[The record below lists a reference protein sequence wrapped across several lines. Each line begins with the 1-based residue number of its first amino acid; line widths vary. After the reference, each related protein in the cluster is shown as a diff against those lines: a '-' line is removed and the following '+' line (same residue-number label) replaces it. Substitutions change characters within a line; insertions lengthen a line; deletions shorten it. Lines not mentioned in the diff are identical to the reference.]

1 MPITDYEYLI
11 DKPYLPGQI
20 VTLDDAQIWSYANG
34 VNGILFFG
42 LATVK
47 GANPSGTAIKIPSK
61 IGATGTVVLPTAAGQ
76 KFEGI
81 SYHTNT
87 YEIRDGYTKDVAT
100 GRLGYPIKQ
109 IVSIV
114 RSGVMAVWIDSAVD
128 RGDPVFFRHTAT
140 PGVTGIAGCFR
151 KDADTA
157 TADPIVDASFIM
169 PAPAPAA
176 GQMGV
181 GYLELRS
188 VS

>member
-1 MPITDYEYLI
+1 MPITNYDYLI

-42 LATVK
+42 LGVVK
-47 GANPSGTAIKIPSK
+47 GANPSGTAIQLPSK
-61 IGATGTVVLPTAAGQ
+61 IGATGTIVLPSAAGQ

-81 SYHTNT
+81 TYHTNT
-87 YEIRDGYTKDVAT
+87 YEIRDGYTRDVAT

-128 RGDPVFFRHTAT
+128 RGDPVYLRHTAT
-140 PGVTGIAGCFR
+140 VGVTGLAGCFR

-157 TADPIVDASFIM
+157 NAQLIEDASFIM